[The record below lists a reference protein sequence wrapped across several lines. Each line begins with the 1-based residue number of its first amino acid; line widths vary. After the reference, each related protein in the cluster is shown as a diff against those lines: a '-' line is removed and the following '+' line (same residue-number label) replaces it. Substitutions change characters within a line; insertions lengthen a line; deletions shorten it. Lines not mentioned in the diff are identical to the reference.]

1 MSAHRDQEG
10 NLLIGGEAPQRRLGE
25 HQGSVHDHLED
36 AALALDELDLGIVV
50 GLLQLGG
57 QTDRLGEVVSVGAV
71 LDGDL
76 HGSPGLLGPGADSR
90 PPVQVEPT
98 V

>member
-10 NLLIGGEAPQRRLGE
+10 DLLVRGEAAQRRLGE
-25 HQGSVHDHLED
+25 DQGTVHDHLED
-36 AALALDELDLGIVV
+36 AALALDERDLGIVV
-50 GLLQLGG
+50 GLLQLGS

-76 HGSPGLLGPGADSR
+76 HGSPGLLGPGADFRHPLQVR
-90 PPVQVEPT
+90 PSV
-98 V
+98 